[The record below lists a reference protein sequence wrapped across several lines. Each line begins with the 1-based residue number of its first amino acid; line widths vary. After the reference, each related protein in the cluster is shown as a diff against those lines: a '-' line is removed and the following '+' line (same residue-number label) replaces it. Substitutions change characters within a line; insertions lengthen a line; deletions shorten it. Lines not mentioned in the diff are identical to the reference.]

1 MTKDIFW
8 KNIPS
13 TPICAIANQIP
24 GLYLFAKDLSGR
36 HTLGNKRTLDRC
48 GLKNEL
54 ELIGKTD
61 QDFYPSDL
69 CAKFAKDDQEVFNTG
84 EALLEISEL
93 ALNSNGMIDWF
104 ITSKYPLFDS
114 AGQVCGLIGTTI
126 ECDKSYSSYDN
137 YSQIYPAVKHLREN
151 YTQAIEIDTLAKL
164 ACLSIRQFQRK
175 FKERFR
181 MSVREYSLHLRIYKA
196 CELLTETD
204 LSISEISLKLD
215 FYDNSNFSNQFKKI
229 IQKTPRKYREESNM
243 SFKYNY

>member
-1 MTKDIFW
+1 MNKEEFW
-8 KNIPS
+8 GNIPK

-36 HTLGNKRTLDRC
+36 HTLGNKRTLERC
-48 GLKNEL
+48 KLKNEQ

-104 ITSKYPLFDS
+104 ITSKFPLFDFE
-114 AGQVCGLIGTTI
+114 GRICGLIGTTI

-151 YTQAIEIDTLAKL
+151 YTQTIEIDTLAKL
-164 ACLSIRQFQRK
+164 ACLSVRQFQRR

-181 MSVREYSLHLRIYKA
+181 MSVREYSLQLRIYKA
-196 CELLTETD
+196 CELLSETD
-204 LSISEISLKLD
+204 LSISEISYKLD
-215 FYDNSNFSNQFKKI
+215 FYDNSNFSNQFKKLI
-229 IQKTPRKYREESNM
+229 KITPKEFRQSRTPS
-243 SFKYNY
+243 YNKN